1 MVESILSL
9 RKGIAVAD
17 AKELIGSIL
26 SSPRLAKSHAF
37 SDQIYEDEPILFT
50 GSQMR
55 NFLPSKYRQ
64 MKALAK
70 PELQNGEYRRPSG
83 TQVFLRQARFM
94 EDWEDDFPFKGTF
107 KRYFPTYAMMND
119 QQLRGYF
126 TWRTKVRNGS
136 IEPASLSFAY
146 VYIYEL
152 LNGIGASSPQES
164 FDKLYAFWQESR
176 HEFGGLDAY
185 VPTWLRDL
193 AIYHALPA
201 SLFEKLVDLSFE
213 QSLIALKDFERAATR
228 RKGAQAVTG
237 SDGGLWDAISV
248 LSAYDLGQS
257 SFLTQNKGKAMQ
269 VVSQVLQHLSRHYA
283 KNRKKGL
290 TESWFGSPQ
299 VSEHFM
305 FPSAVF
311 LDDPKHPDCRYDV
324 NAVHSYTCK
333 KGRWYALRRYKKA
346 MPNEDLG
353 ALLKAVELAM
363 RAEDP
368 ANADLSAAGVPKY
381 QASMIRDAVRAVAA
395 TEAEKERRQV
405 KINRSSLAGI
415 RLRAAGTREQLLTEE
430 ERMEN
435 PVLSDSPVSGDAAPA
450 PADKAAS
457 GEPACVPEADQ
468 GAAHQEGAAQNAPAI
483 APSNHDSPE
492 QLPYALT
499 EGELSF
505 LEAIIE
511 GNRSPGIDED
521 LLADAVNEKLF
532 DLVGDTVLEFG
543 ADGLTL
549 VEDYREE
556 VEGAVLACKKR

>member
-1 MVESILSL
+1 M
-9 RKGIAVAD
+9 AD

-26 SSPRLAKSHAF
+26 SSPRLASSHAF
-37 SDQIYEDEPILFT
+37 SDQVYEDEPILFT

-70 PELQNGEYRRPSG
+70 PELQNGEYRRSSG
-83 TQVFLRQARFM
+83 TRIFLRQARFM
-94 EDWEDDFPFKGTF
+94 ENWEDDFPFKGAF

-146 VYIYEL
+146 VYVYEL

-164 FDKLYAFWQESR
+164 FDKLYSFWQQSR
-176 HEFGGLDAY
+176 HVFSGLDTY

-213 QSLIALKDFERAATR
+213 RSLIVLKDFERAATR
-228 RKGAQAVTG
+228 HKGAQSAPS
-237 SDGGLWDAISV
+237 SDESLWDAVAV

-257 SFLTQNKGKAMQ
+257 SFLTKNKGKAMQ
-269 VVSQVLQHLSRHYA
+269 VVSQVLLQLTQHYA
-283 KNRKKGL
+283 KHRKKGL

-299 VSEHFM
+299 VSEHLM

-333 KGRWYALRRYKKA
+333 EGRWYALRRYKKA

-353 ALLKAVELAM
+353 SLLKAVELAM

-368 ANADLSAAGVPKY
+368 ANANLSAAGIPKY

-395 TEAEKERRQV
+395 TEAERERRQV

-415 RLRAAGTREQLLTEE
+415 RLRAADTREQLLTEE
-430 ERMEN
+430 ERMET
-435 PVLSDSPVSGDAAPA
+435 PVLSDSPVSGDVAPA
-450 PADKAAS
+450 PANKTAP
-457 GEPACVPEADQ
+457 GESVCAPEADQ
-468 GAAHQEGAAQNAPAI
+468 GATHQQGAAQNAPSITA
-483 APSNHDSPE
+483 SNQDPPE
-492 QLPYALT
+492 QLPYGLMEA
-499 EGELSF
+499 ELFF
-505 LEAIIE
+505 LEAIID
-511 GNRSPGIDED
+511 GNRPSAFDED
-521 LLADAVNEKLF
+521 LLADAINEKLF